1 MLLRNIHVKNPLLLY
16 FRYHHTI
23 PGEVPALDTKATFGL
38 VSPIDFQMPPP
49 NSLWNLGTYP
59 SLVGISPAKAGN
71 EQDLPPVKEET
82 VHQSSKE
89 PKNESGC
96 TLQ

>member
-1 MLLRNIHVKNPLLLY
+1 M
-16 FRYHHTI
+16 FFSYHDTI

-38 VSPIDFQMPPP
+38 VSPIDFQMPTP

-59 SLVGISPAKAGN
+59 SLVGVSPAKTSS
-71 EQDLPPVKEET
+71 ERDLPPVKEEA
-82 VHQSSKE
+82 VHQTSKE